1 MDYKNC
7 LKRLSENNEKFD
19 IVFLDPPY
27 KMIVDENF
35 INELLSYNIMN
46 EDFRIVI
53 ETDYELDEKLFN
65 SFIIKKLK
73 YGRSLMYVLRRL

>member
-1 MDYKNC
+1 
-7 LKRLSENNEKFD
+7 
-19 IVFLDPPY
+19 
-27 KMIVDENF
+27 
-35 INELLSYNIMN
+35 MN